1 MKIEVR
7 LFPLDT
13 PAADG
18 SIIPKQSFLEYQSTP
33 RYKERKQNR
42 NFYGGSTHLNRNQSR
57 KESTGGVV
65 GEGDELLYSG
75 NITHIIDDYFIRRHS
90 DGIEYVHATAEVMDD
105 PEEYEG
111 KSKELIKTLCRLLNR
126 GVQLPVSV
134 VISAVWKND
143 IAVRIKDILGF
154 DFTLSPGY
162 NKASIVDISYE

>member
-1 MKIEVR
+1 
-7 LFPLDT
+7 
-13 PAADG
+13 
-18 SIIPKQSFLEYQSTP
+18 
-33 RYKERKQNR
+33 
-42 NFYGGSTHLNRNQSR
+42 
-57 KESTGGVV
+57 
-65 GEGDELLYSG
+65 
-75 NITHIIDDYFIRRHS
+75 
-90 DGIEYVHATAEVMDD
+90 MDD

-111 KSKELIKTLCRLLNR
+111 KSKELIKTLTRLLRR